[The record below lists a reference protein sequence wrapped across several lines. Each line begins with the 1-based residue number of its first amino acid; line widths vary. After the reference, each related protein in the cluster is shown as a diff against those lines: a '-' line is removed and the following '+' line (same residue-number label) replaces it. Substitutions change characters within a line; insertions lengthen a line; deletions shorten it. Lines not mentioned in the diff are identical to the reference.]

1 MKLRH
6 LTEREAHVI
15 MLDACGLLPK
25 EVCKH
30 LGITRSA
37 YEGTMTRAEN
47 KLSAFRVT
55 LKRRPESDKRGTR
68 IIKMERRKEL
78 KETGFEAA
86 KRLAAEAGLIQT

>member
-1 MKLRH
+1 MSLRH

-55 LKRRPESDKRGTR
+55 LKRRPDRDKRNAAT
-68 IIKMERRKEL
+68 IKLDRDKQL
-78 KETGFEAA
+78 KETGFLAA
-86 KRLAAEAGLIQT
+86 KRLAIEAGLVQG